1 MGVSLNSPPFLLSLY
16 SNKNKTEMNRQ
27 QRRKE
32 TRDIEKELKS
42 YSINRELKALSND
55 KELLETTAYTIDK
68 DTNKINYVHEDD
80 MKLLNENKHT
90 NDKLQ
95 KKFNRLLEYYS
106 RIRALESRLQY
117 LIIGYKEDVKEP
129 IPAEGT

>member
-1 MGVSLNSPPFLLSLY
+1 
-16 SNKNKTEMNRQ
+16 MNRQ